1 MPRSERLVLE
11 GLRRPG
17 LVRVLDALLDQG
29 RLLRAANAVGV
40 AYPGM
45 RLQSQKRE
53 RILTDLA
60 DKALREDGPG
70 RTLVRLLRKQTV
82 DEAREWVGLD
92 PAERRARLDGDPS
105 GLDLFLAASAD
116 PETEVEEALA
126 SRIADFEPRPSP
138 SDVSAPGAPAEAAD
152 REASR
157 LRKKTA
163 ELQKKLRHLDGQV
176 AKGREVEKA
185 LKRDLIQRKG
195 EIAEARMLAERLRRE
210 LDEAKGAHAAAPRPT
225 SAAADPRLDE
235 IDRAV
240 KRLAA
245 DQRKVA
251 HRIEKL
257 ADAPP
262 PEPPSLDLS
271 VLSPALAQ
279 LADVAKEV
287 GTLRRE
293 RRKDLQ
299 DLGRRVDEIAA
310 SLSALRE
317 SVESSPR
324 PTRAAARRKGE
335 PERVGV
341 FIDVQNMYY
350 AARQLKGKLDFDA
363 LLAAAVLDRRLIQAT
378 AYVVETKEID
388 QSGFIALL
396 EQRAIEVR
404 RKALQ
409 VRADGSM
416 KGDWDMEIALD
427 ILEMAG
433 KLDVVALVS
442 GDGDFTAL
450 VKRVKGLGPK
460 VEVLAFP
467 RATAKSLIEAADR
480 YTPLDR
486 RFMIRS
492 EHAAPEPPEAL
503 AAAKS

>member
-1 MPRSERLVLE
+1 
-11 GLRRPG
+11 
-17 LVRVLDALLDQG
+17 VRVLDALLDQP

-53 RILTDLA
+53 RIVADLA

-70 RTLVRLLRKQTV
+70 RSLVRLLRKQTAA
-82 DEAREWVGLD
+82 EARPWAALSVAD
-92 PAERRARLDGDPS
+92 RVARLDGDPA

-116 PETEVEEALA
+116 PEPAVDEIVAAKVNAL
-126 SRIADFEPRPSP
+126 EP
-138 SDVSAPGAPAEAAD
+138 AAAPALEAPTAPNGPD
-152 REASR
+152 SPERETSR

-195 EIAEARMLAERLRRE
+195 ELAEARMLAERLRRE
-210 LDEAKGAHAAAPRPT
+210 LEDAKGAQATAPRAGTP
-225 SAAADPRLDE
+225 AVDPRLDE
-235 IDRAV
+235 IDRAIR
-240 KRLAA
+240 RLAA

-257 ADAPP
+257 AEAPP
-262 PEPPSLDLS
+262 PEPPALDPS
-271 VLSPALAQ
+271 VLAPALAG
-279 LADVAKEV
+279 LADVAKEL

-299 DLGRRVDEIAA
+299 DLGRRIDEIAA
-310 SLSALRE
+310 ALGALRE
-317 SVESSPR
+317 AAESSPR
-324 PTRAAARRKGE
+324 PTRAASRRKGE

-341 FIDVQNMYY
+341 FVDVQNMYY

-363 LLAAAVLDRRLIQAT
+363 LLSAAVLDRRLIQAT

-388 QSGFIALL
+388 QSGFIAML

-427 ILEMAG
+427 ILDMAP

-486 RFMIRS
+486 RFMIRTDQP
-492 EHAAPEPPEAL
+492 HASDL
-503 AAAKS
+503 AETVAAGKP